1 MKLFSR
7 ITHSLGVQAMKNLKI
22 TYIAPCLIQR
32 MVKKDTLQFLEF
44 LLALHTIQRMV
55 KEDTLQFLEFL
66 LALHTIQR
74 MVKKDTLQFLECLLA
89 LHTKTLARV
98 VGLGDLSFSGVNDT
112 YRMK

>member
-32 MVKKDTLQFLEF
+32 TVKKDTLQFLEC
-44 LLALHTIQRMV
+44 
-55 KEDTLQFLEFL
+55 L

-74 MVKKDTLQFLECLLA
+74 MVKKDTLQFLEFLLA

-98 VGLGDLSFSGVNDT
+98 VGLGDLSFAGVNDT

>member
-32 MVKKDTLQFLEF
+32 TVKKDTLQFLEF
-44 LLALHTIQRMV
+44 LLALHT
-55 KEDTLQFLEFL
+55 
-66 LALHTIQR
+66 
-74 MVKKDTLQFLECLLA
+74 
-89 LHTKTLARV
+89 KTLVRV

>member
-32 MVKKDTLQFLEF
+32 TVKKDTLQFLEF
-44 LLALHTIQRMV
+44 
-55 KEDTLQFLEFL
+55 
-66 LALHTIQR
+66 
-74 MVKKDTLQFLECLLA
+74 LLA

>member
-22 TYIAPCLIQR
+22 TYIAPCL
-32 MVKKDTLQFLEF
+32 
-44 LLALHTIQRMV
+44 
-55 KEDTLQFLEFL
+55 
-66 LALHTIQR
+66 IQR